1 MDNNNILKIADSFL
15 DFLFVLENNIFKES
29 DLLKKFQN
37 NSDIMKAY
45 FEECPMD
52 PSHAKVILYLM
63 TSNSSS
69 ISQIASNLGILK
81 SNMTPIID
89 RLVEHGLV
97 NKFPDPKDRRILRV
111 ELTDKAF
118 KLFDAVKAILKESL
132 VKKLSNLSEEELTL
146 LDEHTLKLSEIV
158 KKLG

>member
-1 MDNNNILKIADSFL
+1 MDNDNILKIADSFL
-15 DFLFVLENNIFKES
+15 DFLLVVQNNIFKEN

-37 NSDIMKAY
+37 NSDMMKGY
-45 FEECPMD
+45 FGECPMA

-89 RLVEHGLV
+89 RLVEHNLV
-97 NKFPDPKDRRILRV
+97 NKFPDPKDRRVLRV
-111 ELTDKAF
+111 ELTDKALE
-118 KLFDAVKAILKESL
+118 LFAIVQSILKESI
-132 VKKLSNLSEEELTL
+132 VKKLSNLSDEELTL

-158 KKLG
+158 KKLV

>member
-1 MDNNNILKIADSFL
+1 
-15 DFLFVLENNIFKES
+15 
-29 DLLKKFQN
+29 
-37 NSDIMKAY
+37 
-45 FEECPMD
+45 